1 MFSEDDLEDEE
12 AAEDLAGDMAPEGDG
27 EEADVEDAM
36 MNVED
41 ALAELKAAF
50 SDMMGDDVEGDDEVE
65 GDEEMPVDFEVAPE
79 MESVESDE
87 EEVVEELDEAAE
99 LSAVAAPSNSEG
111 ADNTKSTVGPG
122 GDAGSGGDPV
132 GQTGSD
138 HSGYNR
144 ESSPATGDNPD
155 SPGTTEPSVG
165 NVAAP
170 SNKEGA
176 GNTKS
181 IHS

>member
-1 MFSEDDLEDEE
+1 
-12 AAEDLAGDMAPEGDG
+12 
-27 EEADVEDAM
+27 
-36 MNVED
+36 
-41 ALAELKAAF
+41 
-50 SDMMGDDVEGDDEVE
+50 
-65 GDEEMPVDFEVAPE
+65 MPVDFEVAPE
-79 MESVESDE
+79 MESMVPG
-87 EEVVEELDEAAE
+87 EEVVEELEELDEAAD

-144 ESSPATGDNPD
+144 ESSPAAGDNPD

-170 SNKEGA
+170 SNSEGA